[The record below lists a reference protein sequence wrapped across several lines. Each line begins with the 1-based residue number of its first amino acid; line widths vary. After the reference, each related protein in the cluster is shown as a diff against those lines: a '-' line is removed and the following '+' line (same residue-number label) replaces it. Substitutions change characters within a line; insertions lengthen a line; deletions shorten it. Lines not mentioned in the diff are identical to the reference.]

1 MNTMLKTLQFCTE
14 TTETLCHIHNTP
26 LMKIANYK
34 LCKLCAKETV
44 HHSHAIY
51 ADELQQRLLQQKIK
65 NSGLNKRYLDRGFK
79 NYVVASPA
87 QDHAIKLCQTF
98 AQQIISEHYPN
109 LLLIGTPG
117 TGKTHL
123 SAAIIRNILHNSTK
137 SARYYTSAAIA
148 QKMMDTWSDTS
159 HSEKEVIEHF
169 SSFDLLVID
178 EYGLHDRHEK
188 RREMVHKVLYSRYD
202 NMKSTL
208 LISNFTLQNIQ
219 QDLDVRLWSR
229 LHENNLIV
237 VPCYWDDQRISR
249 SV

>member
-1 MNTMLKTLQFCTE
+1 MNTMLKTLQFRVE
-14 TTETLCHIHNTP
+14 TTETLCPTHHIP
-26 LMKIANYK
+26 LMEISGHK

-44 HHSHAIY
+44 HHSHAAY

-79 NYVVASPA
+79 NYVVACPA
-87 QDHAIKLCQTF
+87 QDNAIKLCQAF
-98 AQQIISEHYPN
+98 AQQIISDHYPN

-123 SAAIIRNILHNSTK
+123 SASIIRNILHNSTK
-137 SARYYTSAAIA
+137 SARYYTSAEIA
-148 QKMMDTWSDTS
+148 QKMMDTWSDAS
-159 HSEKEVIEHF
+159 RSEKEVIEHF

-188 RREMVHKVLYSRYD
+188 RLEMVHKVLYSRYD

-208 LISNFTLQNIQ
+208 LISNFTLQNMQ
-219 QDLDVRLWSR
+219 RDLGVRLWSR

-237 VPCYWDDQRISR
+237 VPCYWEDRRITG
-249 SV
+249 